1 MAQVKM
7 PKLGESVTE
16 GTMGRWL
23 KQVGDA
29 VGKYEALA
37 EVVTDK
43 VNAEIPSDYV
53 GILAEILVGE
63 GETVAVGVPIAIIRE
78 AGEEPGT
85 AETPGTLG
93 EAAGTRDAAHVTSP
107 QGAPGAP
114 SAVGAA
120 GQAGAPGRPGVAN
133 GVVSE
138 TERNPNGGRFS
149 PAVLRLAQE
158 RGLNLAHIKGTGLG
172 GRITRKDVLASGLVQ
187 QGTASDDRGG
197 ASAYAVEAELV
208 TGRHA
213 PVESNPSSSMAA
225 GAGTSPAER
234 SGRSVAG
241 ADVTDAEGTRIPLT
255 AVRKTIARRML
266 ESKQTAPHAW
276 MMVEVDAT
284 SLVRLRERQ
293 KAAFKA
299 KEGIDL
305 TFLPFFIKA
314 TVEALKEFPIVNS
327 QWAGDHILQR
337 REVNISIAVA
347 TPDALAVPVIHH
359 ADTKSIYGL
368 ASAIADLAQRARAG
382 RLTLD
387 DVQGGTFTVNNT
399 GAFGSILS
407 QPIINAPQAAI
418 LSVEA
423 IVRRP
428 MVQADDSIA
437 IRSMVNVCMSLD
449 HRILDGWVAGQFMKA
464 IKRIVEGYNE
474 QTPLY

>member
-23 KQVGDA
+23 KQVGDT

-53 GILAEILVGE
+53 GVLTEILVGE
-63 GETVAVGVPIAIIRE
+63 GETVAVGVPIAVIRE
-78 AGEEPGT
+78 AGDAAGEVS
-85 AETPGTLG
+85 
-93 EAAGTRDAAHVTSP
+93 EAAGTPDGARVTSP
-107 QGAPGAP
+107 QHAPDAASAPGVKGSATQASPAGEVSRPADADKVASEIGRGP
-114 SAVGAA
+114 SA
-120 GQAGAPGRPGVAN
+120 
-133 GVVSE
+133 S
-138 TERNPNGGRFS
+138 RFS

-158 RGLNLAHIKGTGLG
+158 RGLNLAQIQGTGLG
-172 GRITRKDVLASGLVQ
+172 GRVTRKDVLAQGLVQ
-187 QGTASDDRGG
+187 KGRGSDGRTG
-197 ASAYAVEAELV
+197 ASADAEGEEPL
-208 TGRHA
+208 TGGQ
-213 PVESNPSSSMAA
+213 A
-225 GAGTSPAER
+225 GAGASADVGSGGSAASAE
-234 SGRSVAG
+234 
-241 ADVTDAEGTRIPLT
+241 VTDAEGTRIPLT

-314 TVEALKEFPIVNS
+314 AVEALKEFPMVNS
-327 QWAGDHILQR
+327 QWAGDHILQK

-347 TPDALAVPVIHH
+347 TPDALAVPVIHR
-359 ADTKSIYGL
+359 ADKMSIYGL

-464 IKRIVEGYNE
+464 VKRLVEGYNE